1 MSGHSKWATI
11 KRKKASIDAKRGKIF
26 TKLIKEITVGAR
38 EGGGDVDGNPRLRL
52 AVDNAKAANMP
63 MDTIE
68 RAIKKATGELEG
80 VQYVELNYEG
90 YGPGGIALYIECVTD
105 NKNRTVAEVR
115 HILSKHGGSLGETGS
130 VSWMFDRKGIITLP
144 TQGKTEEEIFE
155 IILEAGAD
163 DLETEDDFYEVTTSM
178 ENFEQVRKAL
188 DSLGLKAENASLQWI
203 AKNMVEVTGEN
214 AEKLEKLIDALED
227 NDDVQNVFTN
237 ADFAEMGK
245 LSKDTKSNFKT
256 NLVFL

>member
-26 TKLIKEITVGAR
+26 TKLIKEITIGAR
-38 EGGGDVDGNPRLRL
+38 EGGGDVNGNPRLRL

-63 MDTIE
+63 MDNIE
-68 RAIKKATGELEG
+68 RAIKKATGELDN

-90 YGPGGIALYIECVTD
+90 YGPGGIAIYIECVTD

-115 HILSKHGGSLGETGS
+115 HILSKNGGSLGETGS
-130 VSWMFDRKGIITLP
+130 VAWMFDRKGVITLP
-144 TQGKTEEEIFE
+144 AQEKTEDEIFE

-163 DLETEDDFYEVTTSM
+163 DLETEEDFFVVTTSM
-178 ENFEQVRKAL
+178 ENFEQVRRAL
-188 DSLGLKAENASLQWI
+188 ISVGLKADNASLQWI
-203 AKNMVEVTGEN
+203 AKNMIEVQGES

-227 NDDVQNVFTN
+227 NDDVQNVFSN
-237 ADFAEMGK
+237 AEFA
-245 LSKDTKSNFKT
+245 D
-256 NLVFL
+256 